1 MLQDFQ
7 NYQHVPFLSITILY
21 AISNVSTT
29 TTQLTLLVA
38 LTGNTVQPSSCTLSG
53 MFIVSDGEGLSLN

>member
-1 MLQDFQ
+1 M
-7 NYQHVPFLSITILY
+7 TIFY
-21 AISNVSTT
+21 AMSNFSKI

-38 LTGNTVQPSSCTLSG
+38 LTGNTVQPSCTLSG